1 MAGMYIRNLHLAL
14 GWAVLLISLSSALS
28 QQPAQ
33 PPLPDIRELMREV
46 QEHQRAVDHI
56 RENYTYTS
64 YQVVEDIDAYGQVKK
79 TESSEYDDFYVNG
92 HVIERKVKED
102 DKPLDE
108 RAQQKETERVTK
120 LVEKAEK
127 TPRDKP
133 LEGPTISVSR
143 LLEIMDVRNERRELY
158 RGDPTIV
165 FDFVGRKNV
174 KTHGMAE
181 DASKKLQGTI
191 WINEA
196 DRQVAHLEVS
206 FIANFRLVGG
216 ILATVQKGST
226 FRFDQTKVN
235 GEIWLPTGAEGMMQ
249 ARLLLLK
256 SLRQRFSERDYDYQR
271 FRVETQQQKDA
282 KVDHGKKQ

>member
-1 MAGMYIRNLHLAL
+1 MNIGNLPRVFGCAMLLTPLSILAG
-14 GWAVLLISLSSALS
+14 
-28 QQPAQ
+28 QQAPQA
-33 PPLPDIRELMREV
+33 PLPDIRELMREV
-46 QEHQRAVDHI
+46 QDHQKELDKI

-64 YQVVEDIDAYGQVKK
+64 YQVVQDIDANGQVKN
-79 TESSEYDDFYVNG
+79 TDSSEYQDFFVNG
-92 HVIERKVKED
+92 HVIERKVKSN

-108 RAQQKETERVTK
+108 HEQQKETERVTK

-127 TPRDKP
+127 TPREKP

-165 FDFVGRKNV
+165 FDFIGRKDV

-206 FIANFRLVGG
+206 FNDNFRMMGG
-216 ILATVQKGST
+216 ILATVEKGST
-226 FRFDQTKVN
+226 FRFDQSKVN
-235 GEIWLPTGAEGMMQ
+235 GEIWLPTGAEGSVQ

-256 SLRQRFSERDYDYQR
+256 NLRQRFKERDYDYER
-271 FRVETQQQKDA
+271 FKVETQQQKDA
-282 KVDHGKKQ
+282 KIPPGKKE

>member
-1 MAGMYIRNLHLAL
+1 MHICNLSGYL
-14 GWAVLLISLSSALS
+14 GCAVLILSVAGAWS

-33 PPLPDIRELMREV
+33 APLPDIRQLMYEV
-46 QEHQRAVDHI
+46 MEHQKELDRI

-64 YQVVEDIDAYGQVKK
+64 YQVVQDVDANGEVKK
-79 TESSEYDDFYVNG
+79 TESSEYNDFFVNG
-92 HVIERKVKED
+92 HVIERKIKQN

-108 RAQQKETERVTK
+108 HEQQKETERVTK
-120 LVEKAEK
+120 LVKKAEK

-133 LEGPTISVSR
+133 LEGQTISIGR
-143 LLEIMDVRNERRELY
+143 LLEIMEVRNERRELY

-165 FDFVGRKNV
+165 FDFIGRKDV

-196 DRQVAHLEVS
+196 DRQVVHLEVS
-206 FIANFRLVGG
+206 FIENFRLVGG
-216 ILATVQKGST
+216 LLATIQKGSN
-226 FRFDQTKVN
+226 FRFDQSKVN
-235 GEIWLPTGAEGMMQ
+235 GEIWLPTGGEGTFQ

-256 SLRQRFSERDYDYQR
+256 SLRQHFRERDYDYQR
-271 FRVETQQQKDA
+271 FKVEAQQEKDA
-282 KVDHGKKQ
+282 KVAPGTKQ